1 MFKSTHVRQIFRNI
15 LGVTAAIYA
24 AITFFLVVIPVVRY
38 FSVARPEFTGS
49 TSKGEIH
56 EHKPFHGGVEII
68 LDNGESYNFYFYKIP
83 PPIGA
88 SFEKVKNSFLYL
100 VNGDN
105 YLSKK
110 ELMALIWFPFPFYL
124 FLTVIFIALIFQ
136 FVYFYFLGD
145 SPLFV
150 AHWPGE
156 EITMKIPRALSVLG
170 LIPFNLAALLNI
182 LWYLDPERWMQ

>member
-1 MFKSTHVRQIFRNI
+1 MFKSTHVKQIFRNI

-124 FLTVIFIALIFQ
+124 FLTVIFIAFYVRFCQ
-136 FVYFYFLGD
+136 VSFVTF
-145 SPLFV
+145 S
-150 AHWPGE
+150 
-156 EITMKIPRALSVLG
+156 
-170 LIPFNLAALLNI
+170 
-182 LWYLDPERWMQ
+182 

>member
-1 MFKSTHVRQIFRNI
+1 MFKSTHVKQIFRNI

-68 LDNGESYNFYFYKIP
+68 LDNGESYNFYF
-83 PPIGA
+83 
-88 SFEKVKNSFLYL
+88 
-100 VNGDN
+100 
-105 YLSKK
+105 
-110 ELMALIWFPFPFYL
+110 
-124 FLTVIFIALIFQ
+124 
-136 FVYFYFLGD
+136 LGD